1 MDKEKMEDELTKAL
15 ELGENCQTLKERLLF
30 FARHFKNGG
39 IQTFLQGEEQKN
51 NIFLARAVIHPDIL
65 NDRRAFTGYAS
76 GTDIS
81 VVEQKAI
88 LRAFTFMGVG
98 TCDTIGEFD
107 GKEGVPIL
115 TERTSLDPTTP
126 SEA

>member
-1 MDKEKMEDELTKAL
+1 
-15 ELGENCQTLKERLLF
+15 
-30 FARHFKNGG
+30 
-39 IQTFLQGEEQKN
+39 
-51 NIFLARAVIHPDIL
+51 
-65 NDRRAFTGYAS
+65 
-76 GTDIS
+76 
-81 VVEQKAI
+81 VEQKAI